1 MHWASQR
8 QHMQGSN
15 FKANGLQA
23 KRASIQ
29 QVRPRRRLVP
39 MPQAIKNK
47 TRFSIGGQKAILK
60 GMPLV

>member
-1 MHWASQR
+1 
-8 QHMQGSN
+8 MQGSN

-47 TRFSIGGQKAILK
+47 TQFSIGGQKAILK